1 MTWETWFVLAVLALT
16 FGLFVWEKITP
27 DVTAMVAFGLVLIGG
42 LLPFAET
49 LPDVRQMISVF
60 ANPAPLTVA
69 AMFILSAALQKTG
82 VIDGMANMLRG
93 ITRFGYRGTL
103 LVVILGVAL
112 LSAFINN
119 TPVVIVFL
127 PVILS
132 LARSLDVPASK
143 MLIPLSYASI
153 FGGTSTLV
161 GTSTNL
167 LASGILE
174 SSGHGRMHMF
184 EFAWVGLP
192 MMLIGA
198 LYLTFIAPRLLPV
211 RQQLTALLSDDER
224 KEYITEAFVRPKS
237 ELVGKTAVESGI
249 LKNRGVRVLEIIRNE
264 VAIKG
269 DLKNT
274 TLEAG
279 DRLVL
284 SCRPGGVAHA
294 RSVEGLDLGLEVG
307 LETISAHKGSIVEG
321 IIGPRSA
328 IAGKTIRELNFR
340 QRFRVIII
348 AIHRRGINL
357 RDQIDTQ
364 PLAEGDTILM
374 MGTDEAIE
382 QIRRGDDILL
392 LDRPATPAASL
403 RKKAPLAIG
412 TVAVVMFLASF
423 GIVPIEAAVIPA
435 VIFLFLTGCVK
446 PKEGYAAIDWSILLL
461 IYGMLGVGLAMES
474 TGTSALIAGGLVA
487 LTDFGIPPEMTPIVL
502 LLAIYLVCTTMTE
515 IISNNASVVLMTP
528 IAIGLGSVLGVDP
541 RGFVIAVCVAAS
553 ASFATPIGYQTNTYV
568 YGVGGY
574 KFTDFLKVGL
584 PMNVI
589 YCVGTVIIVPFVWPF
604 A

>member
-1 MTWETWFVLAVLALT
+1 MTWEIWFMLGVLALT
-16 FGLFVWEKITP
+16 FALFVSEKLSS
-27 DVTAMVAFGLVLIGG
+27 DLTAMVAFALILLGG
-42 LLPFAET
+42 MLPAAET
-49 LPDVRQMISVF
+49 LPGIERMIVVF

-69 AMFILSAALQKTG
+69 AMFVLSAALQKTG
-82 VIDGMANMLRG
+82 VIDLIANQMRG
-93 ITRFGYRGTL
+93 VTRLGYRGTL
-103 LVVILGVAL
+103 GFVILGVAL
-112 LSAFINN
+112 LSAFVNN

-153 FGGTSTLV
+153 FGGTCTLV
-161 GTSTNL
+161 GTSTNI
-167 LASGILE
+167 LASGILV
-174 SSGHGRMHMF
+174 SQGKPGLHMF
-184 EFAWVGLP
+184 EFAWVGVP
-192 MMLIGA
+192 MFFVGL
-198 LYLTFIAPRLLPV
+198 LYLTFIAPRILPV
-211 RQQLTALLSDDER
+211 RQQLTALLGDEER
-224 KEYITEAFVRPKS
+224 KEYITEAFVRPNS
-237 ELVGKTAVESGI
+237 ELVGRTALDSGI

-264 VAIKG
+264 VALKG
-269 DLKNT
+269 ELRKT

-294 RSVEGLDLGLEVG
+294 RTVEGLDLGLEVG

-321 IIGPRSA
+321 IIGPRST

-403 RKKAPLAIG
+403 RKKAPLAAL
-412 TVAVVMFLASF
+412 TVAAVIITAALGWVR
-423 GIVPIEAAVIPA
+423 IEAAALIA
-435 VIFLFLTGCVK
+435 VVFIFLTGCLK
-446 PKEGYAAIDWSILLL
+446 PKEGYASVDWSILLL
-461 IYGMLGVGLAMES
+461 IYGMLGVGIAMEG
-474 TGTSALIAGGLVA
+474 TGTSRLIADGLVR
-487 LTDFGIPPEMTPIVL
+487 LTEFGFSEQIKWYL
-502 LLAIYLVCTTMTE
+502 LLITVYLITNTLTE
-515 IISNNASVVLMTP
+515 MMSNNAAVVLMTP
-528 IAIGLGSVLGVDP
+528 IAIGLGDVLGADP
-541 RGFVIAVCVAAS
+541 RGFIIAVCIAAS
-553 ASFATPIGYQTNTYV
+553 ASFSTPIGYQTNTYV

-574 KFTDFLKVGL
+574 RFTDFTRVGL
-584 PMNVI
+584 PLNLM
-589 YCVGTVIIVPFVWPF
+589 YCMGTVIIVSLVWPF